1 MKIPMT
7 RLLRHLHRL
16 AEQTSWRSFWVALIF
31 SLLTLAGGLT
41 WATILYARS
50 GFAPRLIE
58 GQLAF
63 NPAQTRAWYAAL
75 IEQGTLDI
83 YRRTQWVDFIFIA
96 GLLATLFILHLMIA
110 KARRN
115 EPGWQRLALWLAVL
129 GPAIA
134 TADIWENLVTLM
146 MLSAPTTF
154 PSALAILA
162 STLSV
167 VKWGWAVIGTSL
179 VLVQLI
185 ALAWQRISRGGAPR
199 PTNSSG
205 V

>member
-1 MKIPMT
+1 MRI
-7 RLLRHLHRL
+7 
-16 AEQTSWRSFWVALIF
+16 AASRS
-31 SLLTLAGGLT
+31 
-41 WATILYARS
+41 RS

-63 NPAQTRAWYAAL
+63 DAAQTRGWYGAL
-75 IEQGTLDI
+75 IQQGTLNI
-83 YRRTQWVDFIFIA
+83 YWRTQWVDFIFIA

-146 MLSAPTTF
+146 MLGAPASF
-154 PSALAILA
+154 PSWLATLA
-162 STLSV
+162 STLSA

-179 VLVQLI
+179 VVVQLS
-185 ALAWQRISRGGAPR
+185 ALAWQRAVRGRARR
-199 PTNSSG
+199 PANPSDG
-205 V
+205 